1 MAVRMLFFFFLLS
14 SVVLAQDSPT
24 ATVDSGALI
33 GTTTTL
39 SAATGPVN
47 KFLGVPYAVSPPE
60 RFSPPSSVQQ
70 FAEPYD
76 ATETK
81 ASCIQQFNCKSSL
94 SKT

>member
-1 MAVRMLFFFFLLS
+1 MLCFLLFFA
-14 SVVLAQDSPT
+14 SVVFAQDSPT
-24 ATVDSGALI
+24 ATIDSGALI

-60 RFSPPSSVQQ
+60 RFSPPSPVQA

-81 ASCIQQFNCKSSL
+81 ASCIQQFNCTGYSPSL
-94 SKT
+94 